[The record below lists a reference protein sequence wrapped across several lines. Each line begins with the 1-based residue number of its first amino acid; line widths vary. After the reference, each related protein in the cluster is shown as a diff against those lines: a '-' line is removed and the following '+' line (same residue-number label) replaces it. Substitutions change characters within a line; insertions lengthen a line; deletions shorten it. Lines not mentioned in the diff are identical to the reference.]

1 MESAASA
8 ASGEPQAT
16 RTDSAA
22 AKPEETERRREVDT
36 SSLRKLL
43 LILLAAVIIG
53 AFASVL
59 ATLFTQL
66 VEEGQHLV
74 FIELPHVFGLTT
86 APWWWVAVIVFSAAG
101 LVYLAR
107 RLPGATGPSPLTGFH
122 FNVTLKSVP
131 SILLAAL
138 ASGIGG
144 FALGPEAPLIV
155 LGTAVGALAARGR
168 DSHTR
173 HAFMFIGGSAAIGAI
188 FGNPF
193 ITGFMILEFVALG
206 LAPATLLV
214 PIFTALASSYLVSLG
229 IWSIPG
235 MGVNSLAVP
244 GLPAYASIEPGDLF
258 AGAAVAIV
266 AGIAALLAR
275 RLAFVFDRLAHRS
288 AGLALFTAAA
298 VTAGLAIIAQ
308 EALGLNINLVLFS
321 GNEGMPGLIAETSVI
336 AVIFILIAKGLVFA
350 AAAGGGLRG
359 GPIFPATFL
368 GVAVAVLTSLLLP
381 DASVSAL
388 AAAGIAGS
396 AAAFM
401 KLPATSALLGALLIS
416 GAGPAIA
423 PFAIFGSIAG
433 FVVRLVADRFRQDQ
447 QSIKVEHDASPA

>member
-1 MESAASA
+1 MESA
-8 ASGEPQAT
+8 
-16 RTDSAA
+16 
-22 AKPEETERRREVDT
+22 KPAQSHESEHAEHRREVDT
-36 SSLRKLL
+36 SSLRKLAVTL
-43 LILLAAVIIG
+43 VAAVIVG
-53 AFASVL
+53 ALASAL
-59 ATLFTQL
+59 ATLFTEL
-66 VEEGQHLV
+66 VEAGQHLI
-74 FIELPHVFGLTT
+74 FAELPGALGHDE
-86 APWWWVAVIVFSAAG
+86 APWWWVAVIVFAAAG

-107 RLPGATGPSPLTGFH
+107 RMPGATGPSPLTGFH
-122 FNVTLKSVP
+122 FNVTLRTVP

-138 ASGIGG
+138 ASGVGG

-155 LGTAVGALAARGR
+155 LGAAVGALAARGR

-173 HAFMFIGGSAAIGAI
+173 HAFMFIGGAAAIGAI

-235 MGVNSLAVP
+235 LGVNSLAVP
-244 GLPAYASIEPGDLF
+244 GLPAYASIAPGDLF

-266 AGIAALLAR
+266 AGIVALLAR
-275 RLAFVFDRLAHRS
+275 RLAFVFDHLAHRS
-288 AGLALFTAAA
+288 AGWALFAAAA
-298 VTAGLAIIAQ
+298 VTASLAIIAQ
-308 EALGLNINLVLFS
+308 EALGLDINLVLFS
-321 GNEGMPGLIAETSVI
+321 GNEGMSGLIAETSVL
-336 AVIFILIAKGLVFA
+336 AVLFILVAKSLVFA

-368 GVAVAVLTSLLLP
+368 GVAVAVLASLILP
-381 DASVSAL
+381 DASLSAL

-416 GAGPAIA
+416 GAGAAIA
-423 PFAIFGSIAG
+423 PFAIFGAIAG
-433 FVVRLVADRFRQDQ
+433 FVVRLVSDRLSAQAAPAPDSAEPGGISADKHGPR
-447 QSIKVEHDASPA
+447 